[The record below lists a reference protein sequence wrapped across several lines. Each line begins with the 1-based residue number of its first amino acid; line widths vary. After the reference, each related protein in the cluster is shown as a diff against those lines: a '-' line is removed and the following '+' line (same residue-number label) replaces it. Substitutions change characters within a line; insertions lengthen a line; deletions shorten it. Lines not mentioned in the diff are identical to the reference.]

1 MFSAGPLRD
10 RALEARRSVDKQR
23 LPPDPDDPCL
33 RIGVEVEASREGHV
47 VNAAKG
53 NCGKVARLAAIEREP
68 LFDDATCVAA
78 AERLRGTGSKGSIF
92 ESRLFRNQTG
102 NKIVVELLK
111 LTPGNDS
118 STISVGSIT
127 CGIFHASDGGNITSH
142 SAYL

>member
-68 LFDDATCVAA
+68 LFDDKPCVVTADA
-78 AERLRGTGSKGSIF
+78 RADRD
-92 ESRLFRNQTG
+92 
-102 NKIVVELLK
+102 LLAGHV
-111 LTPGNDS
+111 TQW
-118 STISVGSIT
+118 
-127 CGIFHASDGGNITSH
+127 C
-142 SAYL
+142 